1 MLIYRASVACG
12 FKELGK
18 DRSLYDMFHKIP
30 FLNSYRNIEII
41 PGYSAAFDKYVDC
54 YLLRVEVAHKAMDS
68 KSIHQLIEEKHC
80 SSQDEIEADLIGK
93 QILTR

>member
-1 MLIYRASVACG
+1 MLIYRASVACE

-18 DRSLYDMFHKIP
+18 DRSLYDMIHKIP
-30 FLNSYRNIEII
+30 FLNIDII

-68 KSIHQLIEEKHC
+68 KSILQLIEEKHR
-80 SSQDEIEADLIGK
+80 SSRDEIEADLIGK
-93 QILTR
+93 QILTT